1 MMPGTETDRVLL
13 EHMNECIDRIREY
26 TGDERATFYG
36 SHLVQDAVVRNLQ
49 TLAESTQRLSETLKE
64 TEPGVPWRAIAGF
77 RNVLAHSYLE
87 IDLEV
92 VWSVIETDLP
102 ELAAAIK
109 RMMRTVGA
117 SE

>member
-1 MMPGTETDRVLL
+1 MKPGTETDRVLL

-49 TLAESTQRLSETLKE
+49 TLAESTQRLSETLKD
-64 TEPGVPWRAIAGF
+64 TEPGVLWRAIAGF

>member
-1 MMPGTETDRVLL
+1 MMPGTETDRILL
-13 EHMNECIDRIREY
+13 EHINECIDRIREY
-26 TGDERATFYG
+26 TGNERVAFDN

-49 TLAESTQRLSETLKE
+49 TLAESTQRLSETLRD

-109 RMMRTVGA
+109 RMMRTAGA